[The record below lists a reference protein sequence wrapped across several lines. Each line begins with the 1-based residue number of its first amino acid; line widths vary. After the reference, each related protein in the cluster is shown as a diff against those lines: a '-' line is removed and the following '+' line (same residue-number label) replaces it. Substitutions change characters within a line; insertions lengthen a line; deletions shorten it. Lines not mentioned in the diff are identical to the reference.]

1 MPMPIPTLTERKNKH
16 LIMLLDTIKLIAFR
30 AVYMPAIV
38 CFCLISGCASGPSA
52 NPTDPLERFNRGMF
66 SINEGVDKAVLKP
79 VAQGY
84 RAITPQPVRAG
95 VSNFFDNLEDLWS
108 GLNGALQLR
117 PVVAVDNFMR
127 FGVNTVFGLG
137 GVLDVA
143 SEMGIER
150 HSEDLGKTLGR
161 WGVPSGPFLVM
172 PLFGPSTV
180 RDAATI
186 TLENRF
192 DPISGI
198 DHVRTRNSATALRLV
213 DTRTNLLRLGNFLDE
228 AALDKYSFT
237 RDAFL
242 QKRRAEIYRPGQENG
257 DDKPVAPAKE

>member
-1 MPMPIPTLTERKNKH
+1 MNLLATKFIARYAAL
-16 LIMLLDTIKLIAFR
+16 MLAMIAFS
-30 AVYMPAIV
+30 V
-38 CFCLISGCASGPSA
+38 ISGCASGPQA
-52 NPTDPLERFNRGMF
+52 NPTDPLEPFNRSMF
-66 SINEGVDKAVLKP
+66 ALNENVDKAVLKP

-84 RAITPQPVRAG
+84 RAITPQPVRLG

-108 GLNGALQLR
+108 SLNGVLQLR
-117 PVVAVDNFMR
+117 PGVAADNFMR

-143 SEMGIER
+143 SELGIER

-161 WGVPSGPFLVM
+161 WGVPSGPFLMM

-180 RDAATI
+180 RDATTI

-192 DPISGI
+192 DPISNI
-198 DHVRTRNSATALRLV
+198 DHIRTRNSATALRLV
-213 DTRTNLLRLGNFLDE
+213 DTRTNLLRLGNLLDE

-242 QKRRAEIYRPGQENG
+242 QKRRAEIYRPGQDNEDASPAAG
-257 DDKPVAPAKE
+257 DKK

>member
-1 MPMPIPTLTERKNKH
+1 MNLLATKFIARYAAL
-16 LIMLLDTIKLIAFR
+16 MLATIAFS
-30 AVYMPAIV
+30 V
-38 CFCLISGCASGPSA
+38 ISGCASGPQA
-52 NPTDPLERFNRGMF
+52 NPTDPLEPFNRSMF
-66 SINEGVDKAVLKP
+66 ALNENVDKAVLKP

-84 RAITPQPVRAG
+84 RAITPQPVRLG

-108 GLNGALQLR
+108 SLNGVLQLR
-117 PVVAVDNFMR
+117 PGVAADNFMR

-143 SEMGIER
+143 SELGIER

-161 WGVPSGPFLVM
+161 WGVPSGPFLMM

-180 RDAATI
+180 RDATTI

-192 DPISGI
+192 DPISNI
-198 DHVRTRNSATALRLV
+198 DHIRTRNSATALRLV
-213 DTRTNLLRLGNFLDE
+213 DTRTNLLRLGNLLDE

-242 QKRRAEIYRPGQENG
+242 QKRRAEIYRPGQDNEDASPAAG
-257 DDKPVAPAKE
+257 DKK